1 MSAGPARRLALD
13 RNCVAA
19 LVILVALRTAEWACL
34 GAEVFAAA
42 AGDLTKLFFLT
53 TSSNLAAFALVPLV
67 ILLGAPV
74 LRLVASPQVLLRVGG
89 GRQCVWLCLR
99 VILLRSVLFSAV
111 TVVTGLLLIA
121 VKDLWGFGLSAA
133 ASFLAMEAVLM
144 ALFCTACQLVMLA
157 AWLLSSSLPAA
168 VCLAAGYGTLDY
180 LASFSPVL
188 DNPAFYLGWR
198 LTLLEAGMPVGTMAA
213 NALRL
218 LAISGLLALAC
229 VRAIGGREVL
239 PRGGEADVS

>member
-13 RNCVAA
+13 RGCAA
-19 LVILVALRTAEWACL
+19 AVLLLVLIRLVELACI
-34 GAEVFAAA
+34 GAEAFGSA
-42 AGDLTKLFFLT
+42 AGDLTKLFFVT
-53 TSSNLAAFALVPLV
+53 TSSNLATFALVPLV
-67 ILLGAPV
+67 VLLGAPV
-74 LRLVASPQVLLRVGG
+74 LRLSSSPQVLLRAGG
-89 GRQCVWLCLR
+89 NAACVVLCLK
-99 VILLRSVLFSAV
+99 VTLLRSALFSLA
-111 TVVTGLLLIA
+111 TVATGLLLVA
-121 VKDLWGFGLSAA
+121 AKGLWAFGAA
-133 ASFLAMEAVLM
+133 ATLSFLAMEAVLM
-144 ALFCTACQLVMLA
+144 TLFCTACQLVMLT

-168 VCLAAGYGTLDY
+168 VCLAAVYGTLDY
-180 LASFSPVL
+180 LASFSDVL